1 MSVFLD
7 LSSIDVNQSS
17 SKKVGNELKDFNESR
32 VDNDSDEE
40 PDVENLVTFENWRRS
55 AVLKMAYA
63 PTQPPTYQSIHPY
76 YWFYI

>member
-7 LSSIDVNQSS
+7 LSSIDGNQSS

-40 PDVENLVTFENWRRS
+40 PDVENLVTFEN
-55 AVLKMAYA
+55 
-63 PTQPPTYQSIHPY
+63 
-76 YWFYI
+76 